1 MRIKQLDHLVLTVK
15 NIQETVR
22 FYVSVLGMEREIFG
36 DGRVALKFGC
46 QKINLHEA
54 GKELDPKAYQPT
66 PGSADLCLVT
76 DTEIKLAMADVKRH
90 GVDIIAGPVPRQG
103 ANGAIVSFY
112 IRDPDFNL
120 IEIANFL

>member
-1 MRIKQLDHLVLTVK
+1 MRITQLDHLVLTVK

-22 FYVSVLGMEREIFG
+22 FYVSVLGMEREIFE
-36 DGRVALKFGC
+36 DGRVALKFGH

-54 GKELDPKAYQPT
+54 GKELAPKAYQPT

-76 DTEIKLAMADVKRH
+76 NTELNLAMEQVRRR
-90 GVDIIAGPVPRQG
+90 GVDILAGPVPRLG
-103 ANGAIVSFY
+103 ANGPIISFY

-120 IEIANFL
+120 IEIANYL